1 MLTTAVANNAQR
13 RRDYDLNTL
22 TVEGHILGTYTA
34 SIVNSSPDSLTI
46 LISGRVD
53 TGNANQVEQDIALLH
68 AQNPEGKL
76 ILDFESLE
84 YISSAGLRVIIRL
97 LKRKQLALIVNA
109 SPGVYEV
116 LEMTGL
122 TELVEVHRALRQLS
136 VEGCELL
143 GSGANGSV
151 YRLADDTM
159 IKVFRPTLSLDDIED
174 ERRVSRQV
182 FVLGV
187 PCAIP
192 FDTVRCGDC
201 YGTVYEA
208 INAKTIS
215 ECVRENPNTL
225 HHYAVESAQLLK
237 EIHAIE
243 VPDGTLPPADR
254 SQHAKIDALSHD
266 FSVDELAELHD
277 LLRSLPPMKRF
288 VHNDY
293 HTKNVMDLDGQLM
306 LIDLGD
312 AGTGNP
318 LLDIIHTYFICN
330 IMGAGMSKRNRDDM
344 SFVDLTYGELDE
356 FCADFLATYCGDKER
371 AARLSELL
379 EPWGWMLYLIGSMSH
394 PRLPQQYHAP
404 YAEMMRQRVLSH
416 AQEMREHVEEMS
428 ALCA

>member
-1 MLTTAVANNAQR
+1 M
-13 RRDYDLNTL
+13 
-22 TVEGHILGTYTA
+22 ETYAA
-34 SIVNSSPDSLTI
+34 SILNSSPDFLTI
-46 LISGRVD
+46 SISGRVN
-53 TGNANQVEQDIALLH
+53 TGNANQVEQDIAALH
-68 AQNPEGKL
+68 AQSPEVKL
-76 ILDFESLE
+76 ILDFENLE
-84 YISSAGLRVIIRL
+84 YISSAGLRVIMRL
-97 LKRKQLALIVNA
+97 LKSGQLALIVNA
-109 SPGVYEV
+109 SPDVYEV
-116 LEMTGL
+116 FEMTGL
-122 TELVEVHRALRQLS
+122 TELLEVRRALRQLS

-151 YRLADDTM
+151 YRLANDTM

-208 INAKTIS
+208 LNAKTIT
-215 ECVRENPNTL
+215 ECIRENPETL
-225 HHYAVESAQLLK
+225 HRYAIESARLLK
-237 EIHAIE
+237 EMHAIE

-254 SQHAKIDALSHD
+254 THHLKIDVLSND
-266 FSVDELAELHD
+266 FSADELAQMHD

-312 AGTGNP
+312 AGAGNP
-318 LLDIIHTYFICN
+318 LLDIMHTYFICN
-330 IMGAGMSKRNRDDM
+330 MIGAGMGERDKDDM
-344 SFVDLTYGELDE
+344 SFVGLTYGELAE
-356 FCADFLATYCGDKER
+356 FWADFLATYCGDKER
-371 AARLSELL
+371 AARLNELL
-379 EPWGWMLYLIGSMSH
+379 EPWGWMLYLTGSMSH

-404 YAEMMRQRVLSH
+404 YAEMVRQRALSH
-416 AQEMREHVEEMS
+416 AKEMHEHIEEMS
-428 ALCA
+428 ALCV